1 MPGVRLCGP
10 EPCSDPVPLARLE
23 RPVGIHSA
31 LAPRA
36 DSVADQREGSRW
48 TLKGCAVPDVIQAA
62 ADETARAED
71 EAVRIC
77 RDLLRIDTSN
87 YGDDS
92 GPGERKAAE
101 LVVELLAEVGL
112 DAQLLESAPGRST
125 VVTRIAGE
133 DPARPALVVHGHLDV
148 VPAQAADWQVHP
160 FSGEERD
167 GCLWG
172 RGAVDMKDMNAMI
185 LATVRGLVR
194 SGRRPPRD
202 VVVAFFADEEAGGVR
217 GAGWAVRKRPDLF
230 EGACEAI
237 SEVGG
242 YSVDLAGRRAY
253 LLQTAEKGLAWL
265 RLVAHG
271 RAGHGSQ
278 INEDNAVTRLAAA
291 VARIGAHPWPLEIT
305 PTVQA
310 FLDGVEGITGVPLP
324 ADDPDALV
332 ATLGTVAR
340 FVGATLRNSANPTAL
355 EAGYKHNV
363 IPGSATAL
371 VDCRFLPGKQ
381 EELMATIHELVGE
394 GIEVSTDYESV
405 ALEVPFSGHLVD
417 AMVAALGAED
427 PGAAVLPYCLSA
439 GTDNKSLS
447 HLGIT
452 GYGFAPLRLPADL
465 DFAGMFHGVDERVPI
480 DSLRFGVRVLRR
492 FLSTC

>member
-1 MPGVRLCGP
+1 M
-10 EPCSDPVPLARLE
+10 
-23 RPVGIHSA
+23 
-31 LAPRA
+31 
-36 DSVADQREGSRW
+36 
-48 TLKGCAVPDVIQAA
+48 PDVVPPAAGAA
-62 ADETARAED
+62 AGAAAGKNAPAED
-71 EAVRIC
+71 EAVTIC

-87 YGDDS
+87 FGDDS
-92 GPGERKAAE
+92 GPGERRAAE
-101 LVVELLAEVGL
+101 MVAELLAEVGL
-112 DAQLLESAPGRST
+112 EVHLLESAPGRSS
-125 VVTRIAGE
+125 VITRIAGQ
-133 DPARPALVVHGHLDV
+133 DPTRPALVVHGHLDV

-160 FSGEERD
+160 LSGEERD

-172 RGAVDMKDMNAMI
+172 RGAVDMKDMDAMI
-185 LATVRGLVR
+185 LATVRELVR

-202 VVVAFFADEEAGGVR
+202 LVVAFFADEEAGGQR
-217 GAGWAVRKRPDLF
+217 GAGWAVRERPDLF
-230 EGACEAI
+230 EGASEAI

-242 YSVDLAGRRAY
+242 FSVDLSGRRAY

-278 INEDNAVTRLAAA
+278 INDDNAVTRLAAA
-291 VARIGAHPWPLEIT
+291 VARVGTHSWPLEIT
-305 PTVQA
+305 ATVRA
-310 FLDGVEGITGVPLP
+310 FLSGVEEITGVPLP
-324 ADDPDALV
+324 PDDPDALV
-332 ATLGTVAR
+332 AALGTTAL
-340 FVGATLRNSANPTAL
+340 FVGSTLRNSANPTML

-371 VDCRFLPGKQ
+371 VDCRFLPGRQ
-381 EELMATIHELVGE
+381 EQLMATIRELAGE
-394 GIEVSTDYESV
+394 GIDVSTDREAV

-417 AMVAALGAED
+417 TMVAALQAED

-447 HLGIT
+447 QLGIA
-452 GYGFAPLRLPADL
+452 GYGFVPLQLPAGL

-492 FLSTC
+492 FLATC